1 MTASER
7 VKIIKAI
14 TPLLAAE
21 EWPLLDLTLRQF
33 HLPTDNSYSGNS
45 KAAYVVEM
53 ISGATDEV
61 LLELASHLGIE
72 STPRPS
78 ALEPSFWL
86 EGHLRVF
93 LSHVSTHKKEAAS
106 LQSCLRSFQ
115 ISAFIA
121 HVDIE
126 PTKKWQDE
134 IELALSTAD
143 ALVAILT
150 PGFHESQWTDQE
162 IGFALGRGIP
172 IVSVRMGQDPY
183 GFLGREQAIIGAE
196 IVDAKLAQSIFE
208 IFVKNK
214 QTKKRMAESIVLR
227 FTSSETFAEAKKNF
241 ALLQQ
246 AVYWD
251 KQLSATARLA
261 AEQNSQIS
269 GSFGLPA
276 KLGAFL
282 KTKNAGD

>member
-14 TPLLAAE
+14 TPVLAAE

-33 HLPTDNSYSGNS
+33 QLPTSNSYGGDS

-53 ISGATDEV
+53 IADATDEV
-61 LLELASHLGIE
+61 LSELALHLGIE

-78 ALEPSFWL
+78 ALEPPFWL

-93 LSHVSTHKKEAAS
+93 LSHVSAHKKEAAFI
-106 LQSCLRSFQ
+106 QSCLRSFQ

-126 PTKKWQDE
+126 TTKKWQDE

-143 ALVAILT
+143 ALVAILA
-150 PGFHESQWTDQE
+150 PGFHESKWTDQE
-162 IGFALGRGIP
+162 IGFALGRGLP

-183 GFLGREQAIIGAE
+183 GFLGREQAISGAE
-196 IVDAKLAQSIFE
+196 VLDAKLAQAIFE
-208 IFVKNK
+208 VFVKNK
-214 QTKKRMAESIVLR
+214 QTKKRMAESIVRR
-227 FTSSETFAEAKKNF
+227 FTSSNTFAEAKQNF
-241 ALLQQ
+241 NLLRQS
-246 AVYWD
+246 VYWD
-251 KQLSATARLA
+251 KQLSAAVGLA
-261 AEQNSQIS
+261 GEQNSQIS

-276 KLGAFL
+276 KLRRFL
-282 KTKNAGD
+282 KQKNTAD

>member
-7 VKIIKAI
+7 VKLIKAI
-14 TPLLAAE
+14 SPLLAAE

-33 HLPTDNSYSGNS
+33 QLPTSDLYGSN
-45 KAAYVVEM
+45 KAAYVVAM
-53 ISGATDEV
+53 ISSATDNV
-61 LLELASHLGIE
+61 LSELASHLGID

-93 LSHVSTHKKEAAS
+93 LSHVSANKEEAAFI
-106 LQSCLRSFQ
+106 QSRLRLFQ
-115 ISAFIA
+115 ISTFIA

-134 IELALSTAD
+134 IELALGTAD

-150 PGFHESQWTDQE
+150 PSFHESKWTDQE
-162 IGFALGRGIP
+162 IGFALGRGLP

-183 GFLGREQAIIGAE
+183 GFLGREQAISGAE
-196 IVDAKLAQSIFE
+196 VNAQLAQSIFE
-208 IFVKNK
+208 IFAKNK
-214 QTKKRMAESIVLR
+214 HTKKRMTESIAQR
-227 FTSSETFAEAKKNF
+227 FTSSNTFAEAKQNF

-246 AVYWD
+246 CMYWD
-251 KQLSATARLA
+251 KHLSATVALA

-276 KLGAFL
+276 KLRRFL
-282 KTKNAGD
+282 EQKNAEA